1 MSFEYVPKGE
11 YQPFK
16 LEVDGILREVQKYL
30 RKNKILTFQF
40 NLIGSAGRKLIT
52 RVKNGNKGFDL
63 DYNIVI
69 QKTFDEKYEDPKLLK
84 ETFVKLFNRYFD
96 DSYDYSKDSTS
107 VITIKKLNAKRNK
120 ILYSVDFA
128 IVSYYEDDDGK
139 ERQEYVRF
147 DKNTNTYSW
156 ALRKVATDHRYV
168 ENLIKDNGLWQD
180 VKDLYLENKNKE
192 PDKKSRIVYYQT
204 LDTIFKRNFQ
214 QKER

>member
-1 MSFEYVPKGE
+1 MSFEYVPEGE

-30 RKNKILTFQF
+30 RKNKVLTFQF

-69 QKTFDEKYEDPKLLK
+69 QKIFDEKYENPKLLK
-84 ETFVKLFNRYFD
+84 EIFVKLFNEYFD
-96 DSYDYSKDSTS
+96 DSYDYSEDSTS

-180 VKDLYLENKNKE
+180 VKHLYLENKNKE

>member
-84 ETFVKLFNRYFD
+84 EIFVKLFNRYFD